1 MQFLFYPETAGTPLE
16 EMGVL
21 FGDEEVIVPQGDEE
35 SEEEME
41 EAAPRPMRRSI
52 SSHPRFMSEEERAA
66 RAAAAKVAADE
77 RARAKRFFGFNP
89 RNWFGRLTGSNASGP
104 DRRLYETLSRDE
116 Q

>member
-1 MQFLFYPETAGTPLE
+1 
-16 EMGVL
+16 
-21 FGDEEVIVPQGDEE
+21 
-35 SEEEME
+35 ME
-41 EAAPRPMRRSI
+41 EAAAPRPMRRSI

-77 RARAKRFFGFNP
+77 RARAKRFFGLNP
-89 RNWFGRLTGSNASGP
+89 RSWFGRLTGSNASGP